1 MTNAAIHQYCGLED
15 VNCSARIMNTVIK
28 LINRVSGF
36 LFFCVLSDY
45 LVNLLNKIR
54 LHKNSVAP
62 APTSPDPEISVPQPQ
77 QATQEPSVHISMDHI
92 R

>member
-1 MTNAAIHQYCGLED
+1 MED
-15 VNCSARIMNTVIK
+15 VNCSARIMNTVLK

-45 LVNLLNKIR
+45 LVNLLRKIR
-54 LHKNSVAP
+54 LRKNAVAP
-62 APTSPDPEISVPQPQ
+62 AQAPADLEISVPQPQ
-77 QATQEPSVHISMDHI
+77 PQDPSVHISMDHI